1 MKTMSI
7 AGFSEALSATA
18 VSQFIQ
24 TTEGLIPSLQTIH
37 IICIAVL
44 WASALMVDLRVLGKG
59 LRSEPLQ
66 AVADRFIP
74 SIWICIVI
82 LLATGALLIVAEP
95 GRTLSNPAFYLK
107 MSSLIIAIFVTLWL
121 RNFAR
126 GSKPVTGLPVAAA
139 IVSMLLWVTII
150 VSGRLIA
157 YVT

>member
-1 MKTMSI
+1 MSV
-7 AGFSEALSATA
+7 AEFSDSLSATA
-18 VSQFIQ
+18 ASQFIQ

-44 WASALMVDLRVLGKG
+44 WASALMVDLRVLGSG
-59 LRSEPLQ
+59 LKSEPLS

-74 SIWICIVI
+74 SIWGCIAI
-82 LLATGALLIVAEP
+82 LLATGALLIIAEP

-107 MSSLIIAIFVTLWL
+107 MASLVIAIFVTLWL
-121 RNFAR
+121 RSFAR